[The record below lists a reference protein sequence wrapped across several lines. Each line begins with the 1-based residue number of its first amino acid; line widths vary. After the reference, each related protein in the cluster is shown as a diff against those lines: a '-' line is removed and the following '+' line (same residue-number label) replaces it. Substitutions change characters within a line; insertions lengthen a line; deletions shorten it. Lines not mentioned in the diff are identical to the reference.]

1 MKKVALLGD
10 SIKAWYAPIVKE
22 KLDGKCEVVVFEGE
36 NGKFVYNNL
45 RHLMNLLS
53 AHGKTFDLVHFNS
66 GYWDMTLMPYL
77 NEPMISPEEYK
88 CGLRKIIRLSRA
100 AGAKVV
106 FATTTPLPGR
116 EVGPDNTGTGVTFSF
131 EQELVSDYNDAA
143 REVMQEENVPIN
155 DLYAVCKQHERY
167 YKCEDNLHHTP
178 EGNEVLAQH
187 VADAILKE
195 LNIE

>member
-1 MKKVALLGD
+1 MKKVILLGD

-36 NGKFVYNNL
+36 NGKFAHNNL

-53 AHGKTFDLVHFNS
+53 THGKTVDLVHFNS
-66 GYWDMTLMPYL
+66 GYWDMAIMPYL
-77 NEPMISPEEYK
+77 NEPMISLAEYQSA
-88 CGLRKIIRLSRA
+88 LRKIVKLSRA
-100 AGAKVV
+100 AGAKVI
-106 FATTTPLPGR
+106 FATTTPLPGK

-131 EQELVSDYNDAA
+131 EQEMVSDYNRAA
-143 REVMQEENVPIN
+143 CDVMAEENVPVN

-178 EGNEVLAQH
+178 EGNEVLAGH
-187 VADAILKE
+187 VAAAILKE
-195 LNIE
+195 LGIE